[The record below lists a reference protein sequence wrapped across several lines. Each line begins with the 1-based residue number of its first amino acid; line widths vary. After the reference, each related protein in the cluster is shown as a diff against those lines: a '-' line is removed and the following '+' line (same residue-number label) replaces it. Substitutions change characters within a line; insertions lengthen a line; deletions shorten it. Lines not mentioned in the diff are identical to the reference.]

1 VYNKNI
7 NYCYLESIF
16 MSENFT
22 ASEYKEILKKIV
34 PTLTDEQFTK
44 LKQFVEIFTEKNSH
58 INLSAIREPRLIW
71 SKHIYDSLSSADF
84 ISKQKPKTILD
95 MGTGGGFPTIPLAIL
110 FPEINFYPLDSVA
123 KKLKC
128 VDEFANILGL
138 KNVHVLNGRAE
149 ALAHEKK
156 HREKYEMIVTR
167 AFANFSP
174 MLEMTMGFLQEKK
187 YLLAYR
193 GPEHNL
199 DDDDLVLDY
208 FGGFA
213 EYIFH
218 YTLPT
223 EEKRE
228 LWYIKKVEP
237 MMPQFPRHIG
247 TPKKEPISGDDLS

>member
-1 VYNKNI
+1 MSEI
-7 NYCYLESIF
+7 
-16 MSENFT
+16 SENFD
-22 ASEYKEILKKIV
+22 SSQYKEILQKIV
-34 PTLTDEQFTK
+34 PNLTDEQFAK
-44 LKQFVEIFTEKNSH
+44 LSQFVEIFAEKNKH
-58 INLSAIREPRLIW
+58 INLSAIREESLIW
-71 SKHIYDSLSSADF
+71 SKHIYDSLASYLF
-84 ISKQKPKTILD
+84 IAKQNPKTILD

-110 FPEINFYPLDSVA
+110 FPEIHFYPLDSVA

-128 VDEFANILGL
+128 VEEFSDQLGL
-138 KNVHVLNGRAE
+138 KNIHILNGRAE
-149 ALAHEKK
+149 ALAHEKQ

-174 MLEMTMGFLQEKK
+174 MLEMTMGFLKEKY
-187 YLLAYR
+187 YLVAYR
-193 GPEHNL
+193 GPEHKL

-213 EYIFH
+213 ENVDL

-228 LWYIKKVEP
+228 IWHIKKVEP

-247 TPKKEPISGDDLS
+247 IPKKEPISGNDV

>member
-1 VYNKNI
+1 MANMK
-7 NYCYLESIF
+7 
-16 MSENFT
+16 
-22 ASEYKEILKKIV
+22 KEELQKIV
-34 PTLTDEQFTK
+34 GKNFELTDEQFAK
-44 LKQFVEIFTEKNSH
+44 LEKFVEIFAEKNSH
-58 INLSAIREPRLIW
+58 INLSAIRELNLIW
-71 SKHIYDSLSSADF
+71 SKHIYDSLSSVDF
-84 ISKQKPKTILD
+84 ISKNNPKTILD

-110 FPEINFYPLDSVA
+110 FPEINFYALDSVA

-128 VDEFANILGL
+128 VDGFANELEL
-138 KNVHVLNGRAE
+138 KNVYILNGRAE
-149 ALAHEKK
+149 ALGHDKK

-174 MLEMTMGFLQEKK
+174 MLEMTMGFLKEKH

-199 DDDDLVLDY
+199 DDDDVVLDY

-213 EYIFH
+213 EKVFH

-237 MMPQFPRHIG
+237 FMSQFPRHIG
-247 TPKKEPISGDDLS
+247 TPKKEPISPNDM